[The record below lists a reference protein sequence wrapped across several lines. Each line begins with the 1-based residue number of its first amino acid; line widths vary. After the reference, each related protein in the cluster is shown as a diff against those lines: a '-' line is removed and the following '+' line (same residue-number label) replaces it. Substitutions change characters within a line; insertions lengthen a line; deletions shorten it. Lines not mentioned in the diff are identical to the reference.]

1 MKDHNKITFVR
12 EYCLARRIPYKIKGE
27 QLSIRDKGTKS
38 EWFTCFSIYNL
49 TYSELLN
56 VIDRMVIYDQYGDFQ
71 NVNVSDIAKGW

>member
-27 QLSIRDKGTKS
+27 QLSIRDKETKS
-38 EWFTCFSIYNL
+38 EWLTCFSIYNL

-56 VIDRMVIYDQYGDFQ
+56 VIDRMIIYDQYGYFQ
-71 NVNVSDIAKGW
+71 NVNVSDITKGW

>member
-27 QLSIRDKGTKS
+27 QLSIRDKETKS

-49 TYSELLN
+49 TYSELLK

-71 NVNVSDIAKGW
+71 NVNISDIAKGW